1 MNEERQIA
9 GVMRVDGEVVCVRY
23 TDDDRP
29 RVRDVQDAEA
39 ERADPE
45 GPEFGA

>member
-1 MNEERQIA
+1 MTDDRQIA

-23 TDDDRP
+23 TDGRP
-29 RVRDVQDAEA
+29 RVRDVQDAAA
-39 ERADPE
+39 ELPDPD